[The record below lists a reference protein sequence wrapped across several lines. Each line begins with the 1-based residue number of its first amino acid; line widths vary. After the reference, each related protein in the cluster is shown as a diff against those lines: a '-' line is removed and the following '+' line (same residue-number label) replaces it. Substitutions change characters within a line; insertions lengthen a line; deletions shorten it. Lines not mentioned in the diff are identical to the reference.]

1 MSTTPRQVREPV
13 QAYLGAEDAELLA
26 RVAERLSLSKAEV
39 IRQGIR
45 RMAQELELTARP
57 GAGLSALLG
66 SLDASPDVPSDLA
79 ARHDEYLYAEP
90 AQSPARL
97 RRVSGS
103 TRADGG
109 AVSKSTRRNAT
120 DTRRG

>member
-1 MSTTPRQVREPV
+1 MSNTQRQVREPV

-26 RVAERLSLSKAEV
+26 SVAARLSLSKAEV

-45 RMAQELELTARP
+45 RMAQEIELTTRP

-66 SLDASPDVPSDLA
+66 SLEASPDVPSDLA

-90 AQSPARL
+90 AQSPARM
-97 RRVSGS
+97 RRVSGP
-103 TRADGG
+103 TRADSG
-109 AVSKSTRRNAT
+109 AISKGKRRNAA